1 MQLLDMCETKLYQ
14 ELKQIILAKQ
24 ALIQR
29 LIYLKQIYAEA
40 YLSAGVIRNLV
51 WSSLHQQQ
59 YQIENT
65 EIDVIFFDEN
75 EQNQHITQEIYEKLT
90 QKFPEN
96 DWDVVNQALV
106 HTWYTTEKNQAI
118 SAYLS
123 LYEALS
129 TWPET
134 ATAIAVRLTEH
145 DEMEIIAPFGLS
157 DLFGLKLRWNDR
169 LVSHDVFIQR
179 LRSKRFLQRWE
190 KLRIVD

>member
-1 MQLLDMCETKLYQ
+1 MQLLDMCETNFYQ

-134 ATAIAVRLTEH
+134 ATAIAVRLIEH

-157 DLFGLKLRWNDR
+157 DLFELKLRWNDR
-169 LVSHDVFIQR
+169 LVSRDVFIQR

-190 KLRIVD
+190 KLQIVD